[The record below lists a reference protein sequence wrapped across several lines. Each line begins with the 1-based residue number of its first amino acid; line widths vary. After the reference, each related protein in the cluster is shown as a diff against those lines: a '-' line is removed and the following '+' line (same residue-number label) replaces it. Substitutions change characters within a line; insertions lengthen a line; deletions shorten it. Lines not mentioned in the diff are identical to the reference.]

1 VEVER
6 NQCFASGVRNGWETV
21 SNMKHSLHNDGDDNE
36 DDDSDDKDDN
46 GDDVKTKT

>member
-21 SNMKHSLHNDGDDNE
+21 SNMKHSLNDGDDNE